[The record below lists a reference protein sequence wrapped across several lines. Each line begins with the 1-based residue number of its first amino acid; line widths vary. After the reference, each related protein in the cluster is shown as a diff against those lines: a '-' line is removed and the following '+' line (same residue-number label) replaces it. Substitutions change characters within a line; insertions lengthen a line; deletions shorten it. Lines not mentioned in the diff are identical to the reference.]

1 MFFTQFNQL
10 MAGSV
15 DITMVIRKSATG
27 MTVSVLPKSNGLKD
41 EARNH
46 IVPLTLSG
54 TPEELDGGFFQT
66 IARPVRKVSGLLT
79 NMAEFEK
86 RADKAA
92 SESRAAKEAKA
103 KETREEKEKREKYE
117 RLVKKADEL
126 AAAGNHKEAV
136 TVLGQAKAY
145 ANPQQTKEIEDK
157 IKAQTAELSK
167 GSLFGMEDLD
177 RQPVR
182 QAPQPRPAQVQ
193 TAGMDMH
200 PRQPAQ
206 CPGSQPAYHEPVR
219 PYPGQERQ
227 YPPRET
233 YGRHP
238 MPDAQQ
244 PAAGFESGMQP
255 MYAGHQSWPGNP
267 SPDEQPNHRPGEY
280 DEYIDFP
287 EGMLKEGNQY
297 SINNQMQ

>member
-92 SESRAAKEAKA
+92 SESRAAKEAKG
-103 KETREEKEKREKYE
+103 EKYE

-157 IKAQTAELSK
+157 IKAQTAELNK

-177 RQPVR
+177 RQPVQ
-182 QAPQPRPAQVQ
+182 QAPQPRPAQMQ
-193 TAGMDMH
+193 TG
-200 PRQPAQ
+200 
-206 CPGSQPAYHEPVR
+206 QPAYHEPVR

-267 SPDEQPNHRPGEY
+267 SPDEQPDHRPGEY

>member
-1 MFFTQFNQL
+1 MEKK
-10 MAGSV
+10 AEGV
-15 DITMVIRKSATG
+15 
-27 MTVSVLPKSNGLKD
+27 D
-41 EARNH
+41 EA
-46 IVPLTLSG
+46 
-54 TPEELDGGFFQT
+54 E
-66 IARPVRKVSGLLT
+66 
-79 NMAEFEK
+79 
-86 RADKAA
+86 
-92 SESRAAKEAKA
+92 
-103 KETREEKEKREKYE
+103 
-117 RLVKKADEL
+117 
-126 AAAGNHKEAV
+126 NHKEDV
-136 TVLGQAKAY
+136 TVLGKAKAY

-157 IKAQTAELSK
+157 SKAQTAEISK

-200 PRQPAQ
+200 PRQQAQ
-206 CPGSQPAYHEPVR
+206 CPGGQPAYHEPVR
-219 PYPGQERQ
+219 PYPDQERQ

-244 PAAGFESGMQP
+244 PAAGFEGGMQP

-267 SPDEQPNHRPGEY
+267 NPDEQPDHRPGEY

-287 EGMLKEGNQY
+287 EGMLKEENRY